1 MTATIVLALRI
12 GLAVLLYVFLWRVL
26 QTLRRDLRQQS
37 DILSSQKKPGLQL
50 SAVTEN
56 GREHAYRFWQ
66 DEITIGRGSHCDVSL
81 EDEALSARHA
91 RISYHHGQ
99 WWLED
104 LGSTNGTFLNRH
116 RIVTPTV
123 IITAATEIRLM
134 APPVRTSRPYH
145 GEPASRLVRGSGWGT
160 LRR

>member
-1 MTATIVLALRI
+1 MTATIVLVLRI

-37 DILSSQKKPGLQL
+37 DLLSSQKKPGIQL
-50 SAVTEN
+50 STLTES
-56 GREHAYRFWQ
+56 GREYAYRFWQ
-66 DEITIGRGSHCDVSL
+66 DEITIGRGSQCDVSL

-116 RIVTPTV
+116 QIVTPTV
-123 IITAATEIRLM
+123 IITGDLFKCGNTNFRLQIDAFDGRPPANVQNEI
-134 APPVRTSRPYH
+134 
-145 GEPASRLVRGSGWGT
+145 GGST
-160 LRR
+160 